1 MALSFTERWLFYV
14 LSFLILNK
22 LIEIKML
29 LPENGF
35 DQLACILQKPVVM
48 FELNF
53 MHAFLP

>member
-1 MALSFTERWLFYV
+1 LVV
-14 LSFLILNK
+14 LCTIFFDTQQAYQNK
-22 LIEIKML
+22 NVS

-48 FELNF
+48 LELNF